1 MIDFNTIL
9 SAAITASINTAIE
22 QAVAPLKA
30 QIEKLE
36 ERLSAT
42 QAVLPVKFAAIAET
56 ASRLENNLTA
66 TNARVISAAEIT
78 VALNDQE
85 WFWNKIN
92 NYVDQ
97 HMEARHP
104 QPQQDTLS
112 PEQLQQVRNIATEL
126 ILNID
131 HSGAINSAF
140 SKTSILEDAVDHYIR
155 DYDFSDI
162 LADQVESAV
171 ENQLNS
177 YDFREIVGDI
187 LEDARITL

>member
-30 QIEKLE
+30 QIEELQT
-36 ERLSAT
+36 RLNAT
-42 QAVLPVKFAAIAET
+42 QVNPETIAT
-56 ASRLENNLTA
+56 
-66 TNARVISAAEIT
+66 
-78 VALNDQE
+78 ALNDQE
-85 WFWNKIN
+85 WFWTKIN
-92 NYVDQ
+92 DYVDS
-97 HMEARHP
+97 HMETR

-112 PEQLQQVRNIATEL
+112 PEQTQQVRNIATEL

-131 HSGAINSAF
+131 YTDAIGDAF
-140 SKTSILEDAVDHYIR
+140 SNSSIVEDAVEHYIR
-155 DYDFSDI
+155 DYDFSEI
-162 LADQVESAV
+162 VADNVEGVV
-171 ENQLNS
+171 ENQLSN

>member
-30 QIEKLE
+30 QIEELQT
-36 ERLSAT
+36 RLNAT
-42 QAVLPVKFAAIAET
+42 QT
-56 ASRLENNLTA
+56 TMND
-66 TNARVISAAEIT
+66 RVISAAAIA
-78 VALNDQE
+78 VALDDQE

-112 PEQLQQVRNIATEL
+112 PEQTQQVRNIATEL

-131 HSGAINSAF
+131 YTDAIGDAF
-140 SKTSILEDAVDHYIR
+140 SNSSIVEDAVEHYIK
-155 DYDFSDI
+155 DYDFSEI
-162 LADQVESAV
+162 VADNVEGVV
-171 ENQLNS
+171 ENQLSN